1 MEELIKKIEM
11 ANWGKFTVNGD
22 GIIVTNKGLT
32 YDDRDEI
39 IKYLKQLQKIKEYL
53 ELSLKDSDQNQRK
66 YNEIAEH
73 THNSNDVYSAK
84 IFEGM
89 SEAYADL
96 LEKFF
101 KEKEL

>member
-1 MEELIKKIEM
+1 MEELIKRLENTRNFVFYCQDNRVAIED
-11 ANWGKFTVNGD
+11 A
-22 GIIVTNKGLT
+22 IQ
-32 YDDRDEI
+32 
-39 IKYLKQLQKIKEYL
+39 YLKQLQKIKEYL
-53 ELSLKDSDQNQRK
+53 ELSLKDSDRNQRK

-73 THNSNDVYSAK
+73 THNYNDAYSAK

-101 KEKEL
+101 

>member
-1 MEELIKKIEM
+1 MEELIKRLENTRNFVFYCRGNRAAIED
-11 ANWGKFTVNGD
+11 A
-22 GIIVTNKGLT
+22 IQ
-32 YDDRDEI
+32 
-39 IKYLKQLQKIKEYL
+39 YLKQLQKIKEYL
-53 ELSLKDSDQNQRK
+53 ELSLKDSDRNQRK

-73 THNSNDVYSAK
+73 THSYNDVYSAK

-101 KEKEL
+101 KEKDL